1 MRQDTFSV
9 GYLFATR
16 LRAKTSR
23 AMAEEALE
31 CPVCLTLPEGEV
43 HQCHEGHCYC
53 ADCWNRLEEPRRCPE
68 CRQPVPL
75 ACRNRAAERAIAA
88 LEWSCEHCGEATTRG
103 AKAAHL
109 AACPQVPTVCAASAA
124 GCGWAGMMSEQAAH
138 DLACPF
144 AICQRMMAPL
154 QAECLELRARV
165 TPLQAQN
172 QQMRS
177 ESQELRTRCDGLQ
190 AQNQQLQQQ
199 VTALQPLA
207 GRVRVL
213 EGVETEEG
221 GRRQRQRVGPAPH
234 DAPPSSAA
242 IAAMGLTEA
251 VVALRAHMVDAR
263 VAENACDRLGSLS
276 RTNRHEQAATEA
288 GVLEAVVEAM
298 RAHPQ
303 VAAVQ
308 EQGCC
313 ALHFVCCGFDAAG
326 EARRQR
332 AADAGAI
339 EAAVNALR
347 AHRQVCV
354 VQRWGCWALA
364 KVCYGDEA
372 AGLARSQRATE
383 AGAIEAAVAAM
394 RAHPQV
400 AEVQEEGCNALA
412 ILCQGTNA
420 AARSRSQRAAVAGAL
435 EEVLA
440 AMRAHP
446 QEVMVQAKGC
456 EALLNVCGGGASAA
470 ARARRR
476 RATESGGRV
485 AVAAAMQAHPGEGVF
500 CEQLQR
506 HGQLLL
512 DALPE

>member
-1 MRQDTFSV
+1 MS
-9 GYLFATR
+9 A
-16 LRAKTSR
+16 
-23 AMAEEALE
+23 EALE

-43 HQCHEGHCYC
+43 HQCNEGHCYC
-53 ADCWNRLEEPRRCPE
+53 AACWNRLEEPRRCPE
-68 CRQPVPL
+68 CRQLVPQ
-75 ACRNRAAERAIAA
+75 ANRSRAAERAIAA

-109 AACPQVPTVCAASAA
+109 AACPQVPTACAAAAA

-144 AICQRMMAPL
+144 AICQRMLAPL

-207 GRVRVL
+207 GRVRAL

-234 DAPPSSAA
+234 DASPSNAA
-242 IAAMGLTEA
+242 IATMGLAEA
-251 VVALRAHMVDAR
+251 VAALRAHMADAR
-263 VAENACDRLGSLS
+263 VAEKACNRLGSLS
-276 RTNRHEQAATEA
+276 RTNRREQAATEA
-288 GVLEAVVEAM
+288 GMVEAVVEAT
-298 RAHPQ
+298 RAHPL
-303 VAAVQ
+303 VAGVQ
-308 EQGCC
+308 EQGCL
-313 ALHFVCCGFDAAG
+313 ALAFVCCGFDAAAG
-326 EARRQR
+326 ARRQR

-347 AHRQVCV
+347 AHPQELN
-354 VQRWGCWALA
+354 VQKWACRALA
-364 KVCYGDEA
+364 KVCVGDDA
-372 AGLARSQRATE
+372 AGLARSQRAAE

-394 RAHPQV
+394 RAHPQ
-400 AEVQEEGCNALA
+400 AADVQEEGCRALA
-412 ILCQGTNA
+412 NLCQGTDA

-435 EEVLA
+435 EEVLV

-446 QEVMVQAKGC
+446 QVVLVQAKGG

-476 RATESGGRV
+476 RATQAGGRV
-485 AVAAAMQAHPGEGVF
+485 AVAAAMQAHPGEGGVF
-500 CEQLQR
+500 CQEVQR